1 LARRRQTAGKPSRV
15 IAASVDEDSRKSDRR
30 VDDGDRRDEAPDRRG
45 HFQNLFSPDDNF
57 FYEVFMWLID
67 NSEGELT
74 AGPNENETDDSS
86 VTCRISFDQKADL
99 ETFVVWLKEW
109 EEKAGDAE

>member
-1 LARRRQTAGKPSRV
+1 
-15 IAASVDEDSRKSDRR
+15 
-30 VDDGDRRDEAPDRRG
+30 
-45 HFQNLFSPDDNF
+45 
-57 FYEVFMWLID
+57 MWLID